1 MALVREPGKTE
12 PSRPEHAMADPS
24 DRSPSSS
31 DPRWFVLLMASRW
44 PIAVALAAWAVAVAA
59 IQILRQPIPIGLPL
73 SQPLPVKLVGGITVD
88 QLSAPVR
95 VKGEEPLMIQAAET
109 LPVSGDVAVPKGVAV
124 SKPVQVEGGVA
135 LSGPVTVNEVTQPV
149 TVQGEDG
156 EAVLVATPDGE
167 RLNVFGGVKV
177 DSVGGKISVQLRDAA
192 KSLLPIP

>member
-1 MALVREPGKTE
+1 
-12 PSRPEHAMADPS
+12 MADPS
-24 DRSPSSS
+24 DRSSSSS

-44 PIAVALAAWAVAVAA
+44 PLAVALAAWAVAVAA

-88 QLSAPVR
+88 QLTAPVR

-109 LPVSGDVAVPKGVAV
+109 LPVAGDVAVPKGVAV
-124 SKPVQVEGGVA
+124 STPVQVEGGVA

-156 EAVLVATPDGE
+156 DAVLVATPDGE
-167 RLNVFGGVKV
+167 RLNVFGGVRV

>member
-1 MALVREPGKTE
+1 MDLVQEPGKNE

-44 PIAVALAAWAVAVAA
+44 PLAVALAAWAVAVAA

-88 QLSAPVR
+88 QLTAPVR

-135 LSGPVTVNEVTQPV
+135 LSCPVTVNEVTQPV

-156 EAVLVATPDGE
+156 DAVLVATPDGE

-192 KSLLPIP
+192 KSLLPLP